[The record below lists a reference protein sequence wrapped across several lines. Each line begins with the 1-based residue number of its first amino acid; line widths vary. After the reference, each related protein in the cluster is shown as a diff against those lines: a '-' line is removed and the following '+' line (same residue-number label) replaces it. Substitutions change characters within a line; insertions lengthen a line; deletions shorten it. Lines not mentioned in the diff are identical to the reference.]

1 MQLFPNQSQEVKG
14 TVTLPSLVFHGLTI
28 EKTAKGN
35 GKEFF
40 IFIFHEENRCCSK
53 DILMLGLDVLLDDV
67 MSWTLLAPVAN
78 DDRGASDDLP
88 GLALGVELAKTGPLA
103 QLLVV
108 VNLDEGNLKVKTFL
122 NGWNFQKHLLNQ
134 SFHRRG

>member
-1 MQLFPNQSQEVKG
+1 MLFERY
-14 TVTLPSLVFHGLTI
+14 F
-28 EKTAKGN
+28 
-35 GKEFF
+35 
-40 IFIFHEENRCCSK
+40 
-53 DILMLGLDVLLDDV
+53 LMLGLDVLLDDV

-88 GLALGVELAKTGPLA
+88 SLALGVELAKTGPLA

-122 NGWNFQKHLLNQ
+122 NGWNFLKLLLI
-134 SFHRRG
+134 